1 MDVSYKKL
9 WIMLIEKG
17 IKKEELIIEGLL
29 SRATLT
35 KMNKNENVALSVLV
49 NICRYLK
56 CDIGNIM
63 EVLPEGDTE
72 WYIFVNCVMLFFQ
85 WPDL

>member
-17 IKKEELIIEGLL
+17 IKKDKLIADGMFA
-29 SRATLT
+29 RATLT
-35 KMNKNENVALSVLV
+35 KMHKNENVALSVLV

-56 CDIGNIM
+56 CDIVDIM
-63 EVLPEGDTE
+63 EVLPEGDT
-72 WYIFVNCVMLFFQ
+72 
-85 WPDL
+85 D

>member
-1 MDVSYKKL
+1 
-9 WIMLIEKG
+9 MLIEKG

-72 WYIFVNCVMLFFQ
+72 
-85 WPDL
+85 

>member
-1 MDVSYKKL
+1 MIYNFFFMMFRNYK
-9 WIMLIEKG
+9 MF
-17 IKKEELIIEGLL
+17 

-56 CDIGNIM
+56 CDIGDIM
-63 EVLPEGDTE
+63 ELLPEGDT
-72 WYIFVNCVMLFFQ
+72 
-85 WPDL
+85 D

>member
-1 MDVSYKKL
+1 
-9 WIMLIEKG
+9 MLIEKG

-63 EVLPEGDTE
+63 EVLPEGDSE
-72 WYIFVNCVMLFFQ
+72 
-85 WPDL
+85 

>member
-17 IKKEELIIEGLL
+17 IKKDKLLSDGLL
-29 SRATLT
+29 SRGTLT
-35 KMNKNENVALSVLV
+35 KMNKNENISLTVLV

-56 CDIGNIM
+56 CDIGDIM

-72 WYIFVNCVMLFFQ
+72 
-85 WPDL
+85 

>member
-1 MDVSYKKL
+1 
-9 WIMLIEKG
+9 MLIEKG

-63 EVLPEGDTE
+63 EVLPECDTK
-72 WYIFVNCVMLFFQ
+72 
-85 WPDL
+85 

>member
-17 IKKEELIIEGLL
+17 IKKEKLIVEGLL

-35 KMNKNENVALSVLV
+35 KMNKNEKVALSVLV

-56 CDIGNIM
+56 CDIGDIM

-72 WYIFVNCVMLFFQ
+72 
-85 WPDL
+85 

>member
-17 IKKEELIIEGLL
+17 IKKDQLIADRMF

-56 CDIGNIM
+56 CDIGDIM
-63 EVLPEGDTE
+63 EVLPKGDT
-72 WYIFVNCVMLFFQ
+72 
-85 WPDL
+85 D

>member
-1 MDVSYKKL
+1 
-9 WIMLIEKG
+9 MLIEKA

-72 WYIFVNCVMLFFQ
+72 
-85 WPDL
+85 

>member
-17 IKKEELIIEGLL
+17 IKKDQLIDDGMF

-56 CDIGNIM
+56 CDIGDIV
-63 EVLPEGDTE
+63 EVLPEGDT
-72 WYIFVNCVMLFFQ
+72 
-85 WPDL
+85 D

>member
-1 MDVSYKKL
+1 
-9 WIMLIEKG
+9 MLIEKG

-49 NICRYLK
+49 NIFR
-56 CDIGNIM
+56 
-63 EVLPEGDTE
+63 
-72 WYIFVNCVMLFFQ
+72 
-85 WPDL
+85 

>member
-17 IKKEELIIEGLL
+17 IKKDQLITDGMF

-56 CDIGNIM
+56 CDIGDIM
-63 EVLPEGDTE
+63 ELLPEGDTDG
-72 WYIFVNCVMLFFQ
+72 YSF
-85 WPDL
+85 

>member
-9 WIMLIEKG
+9 WIMMIEKD
-17 IKKEELIIEGLL
+17 IKKDKLLSDGLL
-29 SRATLT
+29 SRGTLT

-56 CDIGNIM
+56 CDIGDIM
-63 EVLPEGDTE
+63 EVLPESRAE
-72 WYIFVNCVMLFFQ
+72 
-85 WPDL
+85 

>member
-17 IKKEELIIEGLL
+17 IKKEKLIIEGLL

-56 CDIGNIM
+56 CDIGDIM
-63 EVLPEGDTE
+63 EVLPEGDAE
-72 WYIFVNCVMLFFQ
+72 
-85 WPDL
+85 

>member
-17 IKKEELIIEGLL
+17 IKKDQLIADGMF

-56 CDIGNIM
+56 CDIGDIM
-63 EVLPEGDTE
+63 EVLPIGDTD
-72 WYIFVNCVMLFFQ
+72 WYSF
-85 WPDL
+85 